1 MIDIYI
7 IEYKII
13 LTKLFYILLLGL
25 YALRDSNP
33 RRSLRRQLL
42 YPVKLRA
49 HNFLIINKKA
59 IAEAMTFYSFKYKLL
74 DYCSLALST
83 LNKINMRTIQIGIII
98 TDSLKP

>member
-1 MIDIYI
+1 KYKAIDLIMVSMC
-7 IEYKII
+7 
-13 LTKLFYILLLGL
+13 
-25 YALRDSNP
+25 ALRDSNP

-83 LNKINMRTIQIGIII
+83 LNKINMRMIQIGIII